1 MPESGRRPARIA
13 ELSDERSAEAAAAL
27 ALIERTFAAR
37 DRHAPQELRS
47 ELEEKRLELVPRNR
61 PHLFAA
67 LADGEVVGAIY
78 GVYMAGPNCGFVAYV
93 AVEPEHRGGGVARRL
108 RAELAERFRGDAR
121 AVGHDEL
128 GWVVGE
134 VKRSSPWLTELV
146 RRRGAIPLDL
156 EYFHPGMAP
165 GDGREPYS
173 LYLEPVGDIR
183 RELPVLLVQRI
194 IFAVYRVAYRVRHPL
209 MRPGFRAMVEA
220 LDGRAVVG
228 PHREVIERA
237 ATPPDRPGLAPHPHP
252 GMGP

>member
-1 MPESGRRPARIA
+1 MPETGRPVRIT
-13 ELSDERSAEAAAAL
+13 ELLDERSADAAAAL
-27 ALIERTFAAR
+27 ALIERTFAPR

-61 PHLFAA
+61 PHLFGA
-67 LADGEVVGAIY
+67 LVDGVVVGSIY
-78 GVYMAGPNCGFVAYV
+78 GAYMAGPNCGFVAYV
-93 AVEPEHRGGGVARRL
+93 AVDPDHRGGGIARQL
-108 RAELAERFRGDAR
+108 RAELAERFRGNAR

-134 VKRSSPWLTELV
+134 VRRSSPWLTELV

-156 EYFHPGMAP
+156 EYFHPGMSP

-209 MRPGFRAMVEA
+209 TRPGFRAMIEE

-228 PHREVIERA
+228 PHREVVERA
-237 ATPPDRPGLAPHPHP
+237 ATVSDRPGLATHPDH
-252 GMGP
+252 GTST